1 MDNNRGNLDLTEEFR
16 RYEDERVDLRKLI
29 GKTKALGDNRIHR
42 VVNYLLFIAAGL
54 LFVVQLTVRPFEGT
68 LSLEI
73 GIFLVSI
80 KLILMIDSAARF
92 NHFQFWILH
101 SIEQRMNRIAER
113 LDEMDKGRS

>member
-1 MDNNRGNLDLTEEFR
+1 MKNDRSDLELTEEFK
-16 RYEDERVDLRKLI
+16 RYESERADLQKLI

-54 LFVVQLTVRPFEGT
+54 LFVLQLTIRPFEGT

-101 SIEQRMNRIAER
+101 SIEQRMNYIAER
-113 LDEMDKGRS
+113 LDEMDKARP